1 MDNKTQIFMN
11 TISIIGAGIG
21 GLTLGNILKQH
32 QYDFTIYEAA
42 PEIKP
47 VGAGIMMAVNAMQV
61 FDQLGLKEKI
71 ENAGNKVHRIVIAN
85 ESLQPISKTEILELE
100 AQYNSCNVA
109 IHRAELQRIL
119 AENLSTE
126 SIQLNHSLQKIEKR
140 ENYILDFENGNQIE
154 SQIVFG
160 ADGIKSPIRNQILKT
175 GTIRNSGQKCWRGL
189 LDFDLPEKH
198 HQEAFEMWGKG
209 KRFGFVKISDKKV
222 YWYACVNE
230 KSFGRSVE
238 IADIFNDF
246 DPLVLQLIEATASEN
261 IICNTISDLAPIPQW
276 YSENLCLIGDAAH
289 ATTPNMGQGACQAIE
304 DAYIIGKLLEKSQ
317 DFNTIF
323 KTFQS
328 IRRKKVDYIVNTSRT
343 IGKVSQWERGNSLRN
358 FLMGLIP
365 ETMNQKMAK
374 KIIELE
380 M

>member
-1 MDNKTQIFMN
+1 MN

-21 GLTLGNILKQH
+21 GLTLGNVLKQH
-32 QYDFTIYEAA
+32 QYDFTIYESA

-61 FDQLGLKEKI
+61 FDRLGLKEKI
-71 ENAGNKVHRIVIAN
+71 ENAGNKIHRIVIAD
-85 ESLQPISKTEILELE
+85 ESLRTISKTEILDLE
-100 AQYNSCNVA
+100 TQYNSCNVA
-109 IHRAELQRIL
+109 IHRAELQKIL
-119 AENLSTE
+119 AENLNPG
-126 SIQLNHSLQKIEKR
+126 SIHLNHSLQKIRKE

-154 SQIVFG
+154 SRIVFG

-189 LDFDLPEKH
+189 VEFDLPEKH

-230 KSFGRSVE
+230 KSFGRYQGIAE
-238 IADIFNDF
+238 IFHDF
-246 DPLVLQLIEATASEN
+246 DPLVLQLIKATANEN

-276 YSENLCLIGDAAH
+276 HAENLCLIGDAAH

-304 DAYIIGKLLEKSQ
+304 DAYIIGKLLEKNT
-317 DFNTIF
+317 DFNMIF
-323 KTFQS
+323 GKFQN
-328 IRRKKVDYIVNTSRT
+328 IRRKKVDYIVNTSRS
-343 IGKVSQWERGNSLRN
+343 IGKVSQWERGNSIRN
-358 FLMGLIP
+358 FLIGLIP
-365 ETMNQKMAK
+365 ESINQKMAK

>member
-1 MDNKTQIFMN
+1 MS

-32 QYDFTIYEAA
+32 QYDFTIYESA

-71 ENAGNKVHRIVIAN
+71 EKAGNKIHRIVIAN

-109 IHRAELQRIL
+109 IHRAELQKIL
-119 AENLSTE
+119 AENLSPD
-126 SIQLNHSLQKIEKR
+126 SIKLNHSLQKIEKK
-140 ENYILDFENGNQIE
+140 ENYILNFENGNQFE

-175 GTIRNSGQKCWRGL
+175 GTIRNSGQKCWRGV
-189 LDFDLPEKH
+189 LDFDLPEKY

-209 KRFGFVKISDKKV
+209 KRFGFVKISDRKV
-222 YWYACVNE
+222 YWYACINE
-230 KSFGRSVE
+230 KSFGRYLE
-238 IADIFNDF
+238 IAEIFNDF
-246 DPLVLQLIEATASEN
+246 DPLVLQLIEATANEN
-261 IICNTISDLAPIPQW
+261 IICNTISDLAPIPKW
-276 YSENLCLIGDAAH
+276 YSESLCLIGDAAH

-304 DAYIIGKLLEKSQ
+304 DAYIIGKLLEKNQ
-317 DFNTIF
+317 DFNVVF
-323 KTFQS
+323 EAFQS
-328 IRRKKVDYIVNTSRT
+328 IRRKKVDYIVNTSRS
-343 IGKVSQWERGNSLRN
+343 IGKVSQWERGNSIRN
-358 FLMGLIP
+358 FLMGMIP
-365 ETMNQKMAK
+365 ESMHQKMAK

>member
-1 MDNKTQIFMN
+1 MN
-11 TISIIGAGIG
+11 SISIIGAGIG

-32 QYDFTIYEAA
+32 QYDFTLYESA

-71 ENAGNKVHRIVIAN
+71 ENAGNKIHRITLSN
-85 ESLQPISKTEILELE
+85 ESMKPFSKTEILELE
-100 AQYNSCNVA
+100 KKYNSCNVA

-119 AENLSTE
+119 AENLDPAA
-126 SIQLNHSLQKIEKR
+126 IRLNHSLKTIEKK
-140 ENYILDFENGNQIE
+140 ENYILDFDNGTRVE
-154 SQIVFG
+154 STIVFG

-175 GTIRNSGQKCWRGL
+175 GTIRSSGQKCWRGL
-189 LDFDLPEKH
+189 VDFELPEKH
-198 HQEAFEMWGKG
+198 HHEAFEMWGKG
-209 KRFGFVKISDKKV
+209 KRFGFVKISEKKV
-222 YWYACVNE
+222 YWYACINE
-230 KSFGRSVE
+230 RSFGRYLE
-238 IADIFNDF
+238 LTDIFKEYHS
-246 DPLVLQLIEATASEN
+246 LVLKLIEATEEED
-261 IICNTISDLAPIPQW
+261 IICNEISDLSPIPKW

-304 DAYIIGKLLEKSQ
+304 DAYILGKLLEKHK
-317 DFNTIF
+317 DFNFIF
-323 KTFQS
+323 EQFQK

-343 IGKVSQWERGNSLRN
+343 IGKISQWEQGNSLRN
-358 FLMGLIP
+358 FLMSLIP
-365 ETMNQKMAK
+365 ERMNEKIAK